1 MNQQWR
7 ELVNPRVGRAW
18 FGARVWLSGPRVH
31 RGCRR
36 PSFGFLHPSLC
47 ASSLRRSLALIHD
60 NADMQTHSHQ
70 AGISLHAAQLHQ
82 DTQVP
87 TPTLW
92 PPWSHIP
99 SPAGDL
105 IRVLFH
111 AGSISRFTYSPFL
124 CLCTLSPV
132 FWQPQPFAPTHPSP
146 GLLISRCHQRFV
158 QGEAGKRR
166 PRGPRTQ

>member
-1 MNQQWR
+1 MARACKPACW
-7 ELVNPRVGRAW
+7 RAW
-18 FGARVWLSGPRVH
+18 FGAPRVWLSGPRVH
-31 RGCRR
+31 RGSRR

-47 ASSLRRSLALIHD
+47 ASSLRRSYMTTQTCKHTPIRLAFHYTPHSSTK
-60 NADMQTHSHQ
+60 THEG
-70 AGISLHAAQLHQ
+70 A
-82 DTQVP
+82 

-92 PPWSHIP
+92 PLWSHIP

-124 CLCTLSPV
+124 LSV
-132 FWQPQPFAPTHPSP
+132 FSVYIISCILAPTHPSP

-166 PRGPRTQ
+166 PRGPRTHLR